1 MSPIPTD
8 VESPAIAE
16 ETPIAALDIRRP
28 DVPVTIADLAARK
41 AEGIEI
47 IEARGVVLATARK
60 IGLRLTSPPDW
71 VLFKAPEEHGGQIVG
86 YLQDAGADRVRDVTG
101 IEIFDVSTPEK
112 VVGAQPGEFH
122 YIVRGSGR
130 CKLTGQIV
138 ETMEG
143 GRSSTDDF
151 ARGKNG
157 VELELLIRKAARANL
172 DGNIVRELAGMKAV
186 PVEDLES
193 AWSGTHKKI
202 ENCRLGRGFGTRDE
216 RLGARSEKAP
226 DVDPP
231 ICPHCKTPGVY
242 RPAKGTRA
250 PFYGC
255 PNYTKHPDQ
264 KFIVDAAKWIAD
276 PSRTDR
282 QAGEEG

>member
-1 MSPIPTD
+1 MTTPLDLEPPLT
-8 VESPAIAE
+8 EE
-16 ETPIAALDIRRP
+16 ETPHTALELRRP
-28 DVPVTIADLAARK
+28 DVPITIADLAARK

-101 IEIFDVSTPEK
+101 IEIYDVSTPEK
-112 VVGAQPGEFH
+112 VVGAMPGEFH

-151 ARGKNG
+151 ARGKTG
-157 VELELLIRKAARANL
+157 VDLELLIRKAARANL

-202 ENCRLGRGFGTRDE
+202 EQCRLGRGFGTRDE
-216 RLGARSEKAP
+216 RLGARTEKAP

-231 ICPHCKTPGVY
+231 ICPHCKTKGVY

-250 PFYGC
+250 SFYGC
-255 PNYTKHPDQ
+255 PNYTKHPEQ
-264 KFIVDAAKWIAD
+264 KFIVDAAKWVEEH
-276 PSRTDR
+276 SR
-282 QAGEEG
+282 QPGEEG

>member
-1 MSPIPTD
+1 MTTPLD
-8 VESPAIAE
+8 LE
-16 ETPIAALDIRRP
+16 ETPVSDDPTTALDLRRP
-28 DVPVTIADLAARK
+28 EVPVTLADLAARK

-130 CKLTGQIV
+130 CKLTGQTV

-151 ARGKNG
+151 ARGKAG

-172 DGNIVRELAGMKAV
+172 DGNLVRELAGMKAV
-186 PVEDLES
+186 PVEDLEA

-202 ENCRLGRGFGTRDE
+202 DQCRRGRGFGTHDE

-264 KFIVDAAKWIAD
+264 KFIVDAAKWVAEH
-276 PSRTDR
+276 SGTKT
-282 QAGEEG
+282 EEA